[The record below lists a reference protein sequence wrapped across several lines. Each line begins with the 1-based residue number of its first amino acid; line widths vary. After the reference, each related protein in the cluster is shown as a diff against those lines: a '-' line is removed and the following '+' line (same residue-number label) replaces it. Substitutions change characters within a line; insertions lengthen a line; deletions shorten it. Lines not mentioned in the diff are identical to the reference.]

1 MVETRQLKDNLANQ
15 SFALRDLV
23 QTKARLM
30 ADIRLERELRERMLV
45 EATAAAAAGSSSA
58 AGTSASSPL
67 PPSPHSRKLSSTS
80 LSAAAALGMTISPVL
95 GRVVKRSEEVRSR
108 VYVCVCLYVCARAFA
123 CFECACGCTW
133 GVHHSAVC
141 LCCRVSFSPWY
152 ESLRRGLCDACRLIS
167 RTLSSARTPS
177 TTTRMTQ
184 SG

>member
-108 VYVCVCLYVCARAFA
+108 VYVCVCVCAWVRA
-123 CFECACGCTW
+123 CVRVCVGCPPF
-133 GVHHSAVC
+133 
-141 LCCRVSFSPWY
+141 CCVLVLSRVVF
-152 ESLRRGLCDACRLIS
+152 
-167 RTLSSARTPS
+167 TLV
-177 TTTRMTQ
+177 
-184 SG
+184 